1 MDNLKKV
8 VVALIGL
15 EPSLRVSD
23 FGADYIVVRSYETGE
38 SVRITVAGGEYI
50 VCELYEEEYDDEVE
64 ED

>member
-1 MDNLKKV
+1 MDNLKKI

-15 EPSLRVSD
+15 EPNLRVSD

-38 SVRITVAGGEYI
+38 SVRITVAGGEYT